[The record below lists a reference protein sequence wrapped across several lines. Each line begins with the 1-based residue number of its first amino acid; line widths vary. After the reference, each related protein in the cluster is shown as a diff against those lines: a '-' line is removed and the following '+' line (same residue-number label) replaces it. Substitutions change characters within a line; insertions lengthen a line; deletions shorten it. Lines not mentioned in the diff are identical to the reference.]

1 MLKLFFNWLFAYQNV
16 TLSRLL
22 TINEKPNKMKPNFI
36 KTLLLVSFSILLFSC
51 SKQEDINSPEA
62 YSPET
67 TLEPGTNA
75 NTEVSLTAITI
86 NGEAKAGYKI
96 IMFDTQPVAGSSL
109 PPTIL
114 EATTDANGLAF
125 FDLKTIITATTAQT
139 FYFEVFELVGA
150 DYVWKS
156 QSHYSV
162 DLSKG
167 TIAKSAIIV
176 D

>member
-1 MLKLFFNWLFAYQNV
+1 MKL
-16 TLSRLL
+16 
-22 TINEKPNKMKPNFI
+22 NFI
-36 KTLLLVSFSILLFSC
+36 KTILLVFITVFFFSC
-51 SKQEDINSPEA
+51 SKQEDSNSPEA

-86 NGEAKAGYKI
+86 TGAVKSGYKI
-96 IMFDTQPVAGSSL
+96 VMFDTQPINGVSL
-109 PPTIL
+109 PPAIM
-114 EATTDANGLAF
+114 EVTTDANGFSF
-125 FDLKTIITATTAQT
+125 FDLTALITNKIAQT
-139 FYFEVFELVGA
+139 YYFEVFEQVGT

-156 QSHYSV
+156 QSHYTV

>member
-1 MLKLFFNWLFAYQNV
+1 
-16 TLSRLL
+16 
-22 TINEKPNKMKPNFI
+22 MKPNFI
-36 KTLLLVSFSILLFSC
+36 KTILLVFITVLSFSC
-51 SKQEDINSPEA
+51 SKQEDFNSPEA

-86 NGEAKAGYKI
+86 TGGVKSGYKI
-96 IMFDTQPVAGSSL
+96 VMFDTQPTNGASL
-109 PPTIL
+109 PPIIM
-114 EATTDANGLAF
+114 EVTTDANGLAF
-125 FDLKTIITATTAQT
+125 FDLKTIITSTLPQT
-139 FYFEVFELVGA
+139 FYFEVFEQVGT

-156 QSHYSV
+156 QSHYTV

-176 D
+176 N